1 MSKYSYRFKVSAVQK
16 YLNGSHNYAVVCHKF
31 AIASRKQLRTWVRE
45 VQAHGYESLAP
56 SRSHHRYSLDFKL
69 QVVNYYRMHELSI
82 DKVAVKFNL
91 NPSQVRS
98 WYCKY
103 KNEGIVGL
111 RPKPKGRPAKAM
123 NKRKAIKKST
133 IKPTKE
139 EQYKQR
145 IADLEARIADQEME
159 IDILKK
165 LRALRQ
171 QRKKNK
177 H

>member
-1 MSKYSYRFKVSAVQK
+1 
-16 YLNGSHNYAVVCHKF
+16 
-31 AIASRKQLRTWVRE
+31 
-45 VQAHGYESLAP
+45 
-56 SRSHHRYSLDFKL
+56 
-69 QVVNYYRMHELSI
+69 
-82 DKVAVKFNL
+82 
-91 NPSQVRS
+91 
-98 WYCKY
+98 
-103 KNEGIVGL
+103 
-111 RPKPKGRPAKAM
+111 M